1 MNEIPALIRVFGVEK
16 TREMAMENVNSAGTG
31 ASIDRVAAGR
41 LFQHGQRRHYRN
53 RNRGH
58 CGCCTTDPDAVQSKS
73 RSAGAGQRGCWYSY
87 VHA

>member
-41 LFQHGQRRHYRN
+41 LFQHGQRQPLPEPKPQPLRLL
-53 RNRGH
+53 
-58 CGCCTTDPDAVQSKS
+58 CC
-73 RSAGAGQRGCWYSY
+73 
-87 VHA
+87 